1 MQAKL
6 KKDLKTGSRVFFKI
20 LREAVKQFI
29 ELNVPFLAAAI
40 SFNLLLFLVP
50 FSLFFLGML
59 GFLANHLPFFGFEL
73 KEFLEFILGKY
84 GKQAFSFMESVLKKR
99 LAYGTYGMVWML
111 LTFTFVLAPVET
123 ALRLVFEV
131 KRSRH
136 FLLQRLLNIGIF
148 LALILVFVLF
158 AFLSFSLQ
166 ALLAFLG
173 RFDLEIVQRFQ
184 GASRLGFPEVLM
196 TLVFLFSV
204 FAISYAS
211 YRYLTVAA
219 VSRRQAIIASAL
231 TSLSVEIGRQAY
243 LFMLKNI
250 SFYDAL
256 YGALAFVFVGI
267 GFAYFVTN
275 AFLFGAVLIK
285 VMKKMELLR

>member
-1 MQAKL
+1 
-6 KKDLKTGSRVFFKI
+6 
-20 LREAVKQFI
+20 
-29 ELNVPFLAAAI
+29 
-40 SFNLLLFLVP
+40 
-50 FSLFFLGML
+50 
-59 GFLANHLPFFGFEL
+59 
-73 KEFLEFILGKY
+73 
-84 GKQAFSFMESVLKKR
+84 
-99 LAYGTYGMVWML
+99 
-111 LTFTFVLAPVET
+111 
-123 ALRLVFEV
+123 
-131 KRSRH
+131 
-136 FLLQRLLNIGIF
+136 
-148 LALILVFVLF
+148 
-158 AFLSFSLQ
+158 
-166 ALLAFLG
+166 
-173 RFDLEIVQRFQ
+173 
-184 GASRLGFPEVLM
+184 M